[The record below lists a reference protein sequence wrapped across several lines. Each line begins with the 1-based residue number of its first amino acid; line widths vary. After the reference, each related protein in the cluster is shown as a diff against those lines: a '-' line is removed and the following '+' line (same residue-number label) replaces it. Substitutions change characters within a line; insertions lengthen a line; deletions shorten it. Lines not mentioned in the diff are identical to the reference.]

1 MSKLSNLDIEEIF
14 RQDAQKIIEA
24 RKRSKVIHAS
34 SDIKASGNEVEN
46 AVRDF
51 LRSRMPSN
59 YYVGHGHIVDNNRQ
73 TSPQFDI
80 LISDN
85 TFIPILLRANDS
97 TEYFPSE
104 SLYAIGE
111 VKSTYEKHKKPI
123 KAFCESLKL
132 VKEKMSRE
140 IVFNTAY
147 NGEIKNSTL
156 MRDMILQRNNKVL
169 NAIYSFMIFV
179 DSEQFDINEF
189 KDCQKEFGNKYLPNH
204 IILLDKGV
212 IFYGRI
218 TETEMVFERYP
229 EYAENQENEWTLSAF
244 GADKEKEKAGN
255 HLGFLYYNLLEHMN
269 SSLLEPVNLMPY
281 FNNLFVGR
289 KSEMISIKND
299 A

>member
-14 RQDAQKIIEA
+14 RQDAQKLVDA
-24 RKRSKVIHAS
+24 RKRSKVIHATT
-34 SDIKASGNEVEN
+34 DIKASGNEVES

-59 YYVGHGHIVDNNRQ
+59 YYVGHGHIVDSNRL
-73 TSPQFDI
+73 TSPQFDV

-111 VKSTYEKHKKPI
+111 VKSTYEKSQKPI

-132 VKEKMSRE
+132 VKDKMSRE
-140 IVFNTAY
+140 TVFNTAY
-147 NGEIKNSTL
+147 NGEIKDSTL

-179 DSEQFDINEF
+179 DSEQFNIDDF
-189 KDCQKEFGNKYLPNH
+189 KNCEKEFGNKYLPNH

-212 IFYGRI
+212 VFYGRI
-218 TETEMVFERYP
+218 TETRMTFERYP
-229 EYAENQENEWTLSAF
+229 EYVDNQENEWILSAF
-244 GADKEKEKAGN
+244 GTDETKEKAGN

-281 FNNLFVGR
+281 FNSLFIGR
-289 KSEMISIKND
+289 KSKTIRIKNG

>member
-14 RQDAQKIIEA
+14 RQDAQKLVDA
-24 RKRSKVIHAS
+24 RKRSKVIHATF
-34 SDIKASGNEVEN
+34 DIKASGNEVES

-59 YYVGHGHIVDNNRQ
+59 YYVGHGHIVDSNRQ
-73 TSPQFDI
+73 TSPQFDV

-111 VKSTYEKHKKPI
+111 VKSTYEKSKKPI

-132 VKEKMSRE
+132 VKDKMSRE
-140 IVFNTAY
+140 TVFNTAY

-179 DSEQFDINEF
+179 DSEQFNIDDF
-189 KDCQKEFGNKYLPNH
+189 KDCEKEFGNKYLPNH
-204 IILLDKGV
+204 IIFLDKGIV
-212 IFYGRI
+212 FYGRI
-218 TETEMVFERYP
+218 TETRMLFERYP
-229 EYAENQENEWTLSAF
+229 ECVDNEENEWLLSAF
-244 GADKEKEKAGN
+244 GTDETKEKAGN

-281 FNNLFVGR
+281 FNSLFIGS
-289 KSEMISIKND
+289 KSKTIRIKNG